1 MYHLMA
7 CAVSWLL
14 LLGSFVTAWIQ
25 IPQPWTS
32 TDLIVFVIIGTAAA
46 AFARLGLVSIVT
58 LLVRILPSGRTRTL
72 LAGLVVRAM
81 PRVLASSVLAVA
93 STAIMVQAAN
103 AAPAVGA
110 GSSTSP
116 RPSSSEAAAPVD
128 PGWPTVGEDSPSS
141 EAPDRKGPDRER
153 VDESPRDPGW
163 PTGPSEDRHGDVDD
177 STSDAEDDAERRPD
191 RDAADPATRSDASS
205 EQSRDPIHVV
215 EDGESL
221 WSIAAEI
228 ADAPEEVPQLVED
241 MYTANRDT
249 IGPDPSLII
258 AGQRLEIQP

>member
-1 MYHLMA
+1 MYRLIA

-14 LLGSFVTAWIQ
+14 LLGSFVTAWTR

-72 LAGLVVRAM
+72 LAGFIVRAM

-93 STAIMVQAAN
+93 STAIVVQAAN

-110 GSSTSP
+110 GSSASP
-116 RPSSSEAAAPVD
+116 HPNSSEAAAPVD

-141 EAPDRKGPDRER
+141 EAPGRKGSDRER
-153 VDESPRDPGW
+153 AEESPLDPGW
-163 PTGPSEDRHGDVDD
+163 PTGPSGDGHGDVDD
-177 STSDAEDDAERRPD
+177 STSEADDDAERRPD
-191 RDAADPATRSDASS
+191 RDAADSGTRSDASP

-215 EDGESL
+215 DDGESL

-228 ADAPEEVPQLVED
+228 ADAPEEVPRLVED

>member
-1 MYHLMA
+1 MYRLIA

-14 LLGSFVTAWIQ
+14 LLGSFVTAWIR

-32 TDLIVFVIIGTAAA
+32 TDLIVFVIIGTAAS

-72 LAGLVVRAM
+72 LAGFIVRAM

-93 STAIMVQAAN
+93 STAIVVQAAN

-110 GSSTSP
+110 GSSASP
-116 RPSSSEAAAPVD
+116 HPNSSEAAAPVD
-128 PGWPTVGEDSPSS
+128 PGWPTVGEDSSSS
-141 EAPDRKGPDRER
+141 EAPDRER
-153 VDESPRDPGW
+153 AEESPRDPGW
-163 PTGPSEDRHGDVDD
+163 PTEPSGDGHGDVDD
-177 STSDAEDDAERRPD
+177 STSEADDDAEGRPD
-191 RDAADPATRSDASS
+191 RDAADSGTRSDASP

-215 EDGESL
+215 DDGESL

-228 ADAPEEVPQLVED
+228 ADAPEEVPRLVED